1 MKRGNLDRV
10 ATAVNQIMDRRYAD
24 MPQTVAK
31 RARPLV
37 MTDPRSN
44 CLLIAATEP
53 DFKDIEGLVARIEE
67 QPTDPAVALH
77 VIPVQGVR
85 VETIAP
91 RLQTVMRER
100 MATLGDTARPSDR
113 ISIESD
119 LATNT
124 LIVASSHE
132 NAEIIKQLIDSLKSV
147 GNDSALTRD
156 FQTIQLKKSRATDI
170 VQLLENMYIREV
182 KRRRGTDSTN
192 AAWSGVAAHDVMRK
206 PASQRRWMPSDAYW
220 KSSSTHWSTKPALRD
235 MTTAHRVWDVAMAV
249 T

>member
-53 DFKDIEGLVARIEE
+53 DFKDIESLVARIEE

-100 MATLGDTARPSDR
+100 LATLYGEAGT
-113 ISIESD
+113 
-119 LATNT
+119 LA
-124 LIVASSHE
+124 L
-132 NAEIIKQLIDSLKSV
+132 
-147 GNDSALTRD
+147 R
-156 FQTIQLKKSRATDI
+156 
-170 VQLLENMYIREV
+170 
-182 KRRRGTDSTN
+182 
-192 AAWSGVAAHDVMRK
+192 
-206 PASQRRWMPSDAYW
+206 
-220 KSSSTHWSTKPALRD
+220 PALND
-235 MTTAHRVWDVAMAV
+235 EDGTLAV
-249 T
+249 VTLPYSRSHAQ